1 MLYHKLRRFLKDEQA
16 QDLIEYTLLL
26 GFVALVAVG
35 LMSQAGYGVQGIWG
49 TANSTIAQANSS
61 PVTNQGGGGSG
72 GDGGHGDGDGDGHR
86 H

>member
-1 MLYHKLRRFLKDEQA
+1 MLFRKLRRFLEDEQA

-26 GFVALVAVG
+26 GFVALVAAG

-61 PVTNQGGGGSG
+61 GPTGSQGGGGSG
-72 GDGGHGDGDGDGHR
+72 GGHGDGDGH
-86 H
+86 